1 MKFSGSSSSAM
12 RHVSGGG
19 STTLMKNEDVDFQS
33 RRSSGIS
40 DNSGGQ
46 VYQGY
51 SNEVAPRGML
61 NFTLPYGATG
71 ISAN

>member
-19 STTLMKNEDVDFQS
+19 MMKNEDVDFQS
-33 RRSSGIS
+33 RSSSGIS

-61 NFTLPYGATG
+61 NFTLSYGATG
-71 ISAN
+71 ISPN

>member
-19 STTLMKNEDVDFQS
+19 MMKNEDVDFQS